1 MNQTVIDI
9 QGITK
14 TYVNGKLSVPV
25 LHGIDLVVNK
35 GEFVS
40 IMGPSGSGKTT
51 TINIL
56 TGQLTP
62 DQGQS
67 SILGKSSTNLNE
79 EDLTN
84 IGLITENSGYYE
96 KLSLYDNLLFFAKL
110 YDVPQGDLDD
120 LMKRVGLF
128 DRRKTLAEKLS
139 TGMKQRMLLVRA
151 IINKPQVLFL
161 DEPTSGLDPS
171 TSQSIHELI
180 KELQAEGTTIFLTTH
195 DMHEATIL
203 CDKIVLLNK
212 GQIVEAGTPSDLIQK
227 YNTAKRVKITYQSGE
242 ENYLSFSELGQV
254 SQIDD
259 ILTIHSCEPTLE
271 DVFIQ
276 LTGGKLNA

>member
-1 MNQTVIDI
+1 MSQQVIKAD
-9 QGITK
+9 
-14 TYVNGKLSVPV
+14 NLGKSFGSFKAISSLTFE
-25 LHGIDLVVNK
+25 VNK
-35 GEFVS
+35 GEILGFL
-40 IMGPSGSGKTT
+40 GPSGSGKTT

-67 SILGKSSTNLNE
+67 SILAKSSTNLNE
-79 EDLTN
+79 EDLAN

-120 LMKRVGLF
+120 LMKRVGLY

-139 TGMKQRMLLVRA
+139 KGMKQRMLLVRA

-227 YNTAKRVKITYQSGE
+227 YNTDKRVKITYQSGKE
-242 ENYLSFSELGQV
+242 DYLSFSELGQV
-254 SQIDD
+254 SQTDD

-271 DVFIQ
+271 DIFIQ

>member
-1 MNQTVIDI
+1 MSQQVIKAD
-9 QGITK
+9 
-14 TYVNGKLSVPV
+14 NLGKSFGSFKAISSLTFE
-25 LHGIDLVVNK
+25 VNK
-35 GEFVS
+35 GEILGFL
-40 IMGPSGSGKTT
+40 GPSGSGKTT

-120 LMKRVGLF
+120 LMKRVGLY

-195 DMHEATIL
+195 DMHEANIL

-227 YNTAKRVKITYQSGE
+227 YNTARRVKITYQSGE

-254 SQIDD
+254 SQTDD

>member
-1 MNQTVIDI
+1 MSQQVIKADNLCKSFGFFKAI
-9 QGITK
+9 SSLTFE
-14 TYVNGKLSVPV
+14 
-25 LHGIDLVVNK
+25 VNK
-35 GEFVS
+35 GEILGFL
-40 IMGPSGSGKTT
+40 GPSGSGKTT

-79 EDLTN
+79 EDLAN

-120 LMKRVGLF
+120 LMKRVGLY

-212 GQIVEAGTPSDLIQK
+212 GQIVEAGTPSNLIQK

>member
-1 MNQTVIDI
+1 MSQQVIKAD
-9 QGITK
+9 
-14 TYVNGKLSVPV
+14 NLGKSFGSFKAISSLTF
-25 LHGIDLVVNK
+25 DVNK
-35 GEFVS
+35 GEILGFL
-40 IMGPSGSGKTT
+40 GPSGSGKTT

-79 EDLTN
+79 EDLAN

-110 YDVPQGDLDD
+110 YDVPQGDLDN
-120 LMKRVGLF
+120 LMKRVGLY

-212 GQIVEAGTPSDLIQK
+212 GQIVEAGTPSNLIQK
-227 YNTAKRVKITYQSGE
+227 YNTAKRVKITYQSGKE
-242 ENYLSFSELGQV
+242 DYLSFSELGQV
-254 SQIDD
+254 SQTDD

>member
-1 MNQTVIDI
+1 MSQQVIKAD
-9 QGITK
+9 
-14 TYVNGKLSVPV
+14 NLGKSFGSFKAISSLTFEVY
-25 LHGIDLVVNK
+25 K
-35 GEFVS
+35 GEILGFL
-40 IMGPSGSGKTT
+40 GPSGSGKTT

-67 SILGKSSTNLNE
+67 SILAKSSTNLNE
-79 EDLTN
+79 EDLAN

-120 LMKRVGLF
+120 LMKRVGLY

-227 YNTAKRVKITYQSGE
+227 YNTDKRVKITYQSGKE
-242 ENYLSFSELGQV
+242 DYLSFSELGQV
-254 SQIDD
+254 SQTDD

-271 DVFIQ
+271 DIFIQ

>member
-1 MNQTVIDI
+1 MSQQVIKAD
-9 QGITK
+9 
-14 TYVNGKLSVPV
+14 NLGKSFGSFKAISSLTF
-25 LHGIDLVVNK
+25 DVNK
-35 GEFVS
+35 GEILGFL
-40 IMGPSGSGKTT
+40 GPSGSGKTT

-79 EDLTN
+79 EDLAN

-110 YDVPQGDLDD
+110 YDVPQGDLDN
-120 LMKRVGLF
+120 LMKRVGLY

-180 KELQAEGTTIFLTTH
+180 KELQSEGTTIFLTTH

-227 YNTAKRVKITYQSGE
+227 YNTAKRVKITYQSGKE
-242 ENYLSFSELGQV
+242 DYLSFSELGQV
-254 SQIDD
+254 SQTDD

>member
-1 MNQTVIDI
+1 MSQQVIKAD
-9 QGITK
+9 
-14 TYVNGKLSVPV
+14 NLGKSFGSFKAISSLTFE
-25 LHGIDLVVNK
+25 VNK
-35 GEFVS
+35 GEILGFL
-40 IMGPSGSGKTT
+40 GPSGSGKTT

-79 EDLTN
+79 EELTN

>member
-1 MNQTVIDI
+1 MSQQVIKAD
-9 QGITK
+9 
-14 TYVNGKLSVPV
+14 NLGKSFGSFKAISSLTFE
-25 LHGIDLVVNK
+25 VNK
-35 GEFVS
+35 GEILGFL
-40 IMGPSGSGKTT
+40 GPSGSGKTT

-120 LMKRVGLF
+120 LMKRVGLY

-227 YNTAKRVKITYQSGE
+227 YNTAKRVKITYQSGKE
-242 ENYLSFSELGQV
+242 DYLSFSELGQI
-254 SQIDD
+254 SQTDD

>member
-1 MNQTVIDI
+1 MSQQVIKAD
-9 QGITK
+9 
-14 TYVNGKLSVPV
+14 NLGKSFGSFKAISSLTFE
-25 LHGIDLVVNK
+25 VNK
-35 GEFVS
+35 GEILGFL
-40 IMGPSGSGKTT
+40 GPSGSGKTT

-67 SILGKSSTNLNE
+67 SILAMSSTNLNE
-79 EDLTN
+79 EDLAN

-120 LMKRVGLF
+120 LMKRVGLY

-227 YNTAKRVKITYQSGE
+227 YNTDKRVKITYQSGKE
-242 ENYLSFSELGQV
+242 DYLSFSELGQV
-254 SQIDD
+254 SQTDD

>member
-1 MNQTVIDI
+1 MSQQVIKAD
-9 QGITK
+9 
-14 TYVNGKLSVPV
+14 N
-25 LHGIDLVVNK
+25 LVKSFGSFKAISSLTFEVNK
-35 GEFVS
+35 GEILGFL
-40 IMGPSGSGKTT
+40 GPSGSGKTT

-56 TGQLTP
+56 TGQLKP

-79 EDLTN
+79 EDLAN

-120 LMKRVGLF
+120 LMKRVGLY

-180 KELQAEGTTIFLTTH
+180 KELQSEGTTIFLTTH

-254 SQIDD
+254 SQTDD

>member
-1 MNQTVIDI
+1 MSQQVIKAD
-9 QGITK
+9 
-14 TYVNGKLSVPV
+14 NLGKSFGSFKAISSLTFE
-25 LHGIDLVVNK
+25 VNK
-35 GEFVS
+35 GEILGFL
-40 IMGPSGSGKTT
+40 GPSGSGKTT

-120 LMKRVGLF
+120 LMKRVGLY

-139 TGMKQRMLLVRA
+139 TGMKQRMLLVLA

>member
-1 MNQTVIDI
+1 MSQQVIKAD
-9 QGITK
+9 
-14 TYVNGKLSVPV
+14 NLGKSFGSFKAISSLTFE
-25 LHGIDLVVNK
+25 VNK
-35 GEFVS
+35 GEILGFL
-40 IMGPSGSGKTT
+40 GPSGSGKTT

-79 EDLTN
+79 EDLAN

-120 LMKRVGLF
+120 LMKRVGLY

-180 KELQAEGTTIFLTTH
+180 KELQSEGTTIFLTTH

-212 GQIVEAGTPSDLIQK
+212 GQIVEAGTPGDLIQK
-227 YNTAKRVKITYQSGE
+227 YNTDKRVKITYQSGKE
-242 ENYLSFSELGQV
+242 DYLSFSELGQV
-254 SQIDD
+254 SQTDD

>member
-1 MNQTVIDI
+1 MSQQVIKAD
-9 QGITK
+9 
-14 TYVNGKLSVPV
+14 NLGKSFGSFKAISSLTFE
-25 LHGIDLVVNK
+25 VNK
-35 GEFVS
+35 GEILGFL
-40 IMGPSGSGKTT
+40 GPSGSGKTT

-79 EDLTN
+79 EDLAN

-120 LMKRVGLF
+120 LMKRVGLY

-195 DMHEATIL
+195 DMHGATIL

-254 SQIDD
+254 SQTDD

-276 LTGGKLNA
+276 QTGGKLNA

>member
-1 MNQTVIDI
+1 MSQQVIKAD
-9 QGITK
+9 
-14 TYVNGKLSVPV
+14 NLSKSFGSFKAISS
-25 LHGIDLVVNK
+25 LTFEVNK
-35 GEFVS
+35 GEILGFL
-40 IMGPSGSGKTT
+40 GPSGSGKTT

-62 DQGQS
+62 DKGQS
-67 SILGKSSTNLNE
+67 SILGKSSTKLNE

-120 LMKRVGLF
+120 LMKRVGLY

-212 GQIVEAGTPSDLIQK
+212 GQIVEAGTPSNLIQK

-242 ENYLSFSELGQV
+242 ENYLSFSELGQI
-254 SQIDD
+254 SQTDD

>member
-1 MNQTVIDI
+1 MSQQVIKAD
-9 QGITK
+9 
-14 TYVNGKLSVPV
+14 NLGKSFGSFKAISSLTFE
-25 LHGIDLVVNK
+25 VNK
-35 GEFVS
+35 GEILGFL
-40 IMGPSGSGKTT
+40 GPSGSGKTT
-51 TINIL
+51 TINII

-79 EDLTN
+79 KDLAN

-120 LMKRVGLF
+120 LMKRVGLY

-171 TSQSIHELI
+171 TSKSIHELI

-254 SQIDD
+254 GQTDD

>member
-1 MNQTVIDI
+1 MSQQVIKAD
-9 QGITK
+9 
-14 TYVNGKLSVPV
+14 NLSKSFGSFKAISS
-25 LHGIDLVVNK
+25 LTFEVNK
-35 GEFVS
+35 GEILGFL
-40 IMGPSGSGKTT
+40 GPSGSGKTT

-62 DQGQS
+62 DKGQS
-67 SILGKSSTNLNE
+67 SILGKSSTKLNE

-84 IGLITENSGYYE
+84 IGLITENSGHYE

-120 LMKRVGLF
+120 LMKRVGLY

-242 ENYLSFSELGQV
+242 ENYLSFSELGQI
-254 SQIDD
+254 SQTDD

>member
-1 MNQTVIDI
+1 MSQQVIKAD
-9 QGITK
+9 
-14 TYVNGKLSVPV
+14 NLGKSFGSFKAISSLTFE
-25 LHGIDLVVNK
+25 VNK
-35 GEFVS
+35 GEILGFL
-40 IMGPSGSGKTT
+40 GPSGSGKTT

-79 EDLTN
+79 EDLAN

-120 LMKRVGLF
+120 LMKRVGLY

-180 KELQAEGTTIFLTTH
+180 KELQSEGTTIFLTTH

-212 GQIVEAGTPSDLIQK
+212 GQIVEAGTPSNLIQK

-254 SQIDD
+254 SQTDD

>member
-1 MNQTVIDI
+1 MSQQVIKAD
-9 QGITK
+9 
-14 TYVNGKLSVPV
+14 N
-25 LHGIDLVVNK
+25 LVKSFGSFKAISSLTFEVNK
-35 GEFVS
+35 GEILGFL
-40 IMGPSGSGKTT
+40 GPSGSGKTT

-56 TGQLTP
+56 TGQLKP

-96 KLSLYDNLLFFAKL
+96 KLSLYDNLLFFSKF
-110 YDVPQGDLDD
+110 YDVPQGNLDD
-120 LMKRVGLF
+120 LMKRVGLY

-161 DEPTSGLDPS
+161 DEPTSGLDLS

>member
-1 MNQTVIDI
+1 MSQQVIKAD
-9 QGITK
+9 
-14 TYVNGKLSVPV
+14 NLGKSFGSFKAISSLTFE
-25 LHGIDLVVNK
+25 VNK
-35 GEFVS
+35 GEILGFL
-40 IMGPSGSGKTT
+40 GPSGSGKTT

-120 LMKRVGLF
+120 LMKRVGLY

-139 TGMKQRMLLVRA
+139 TGMKQRMLLVRD

-227 YNTAKRVKITYQSGE
+227 YNTDKRVKITYRSGKE
-242 ENYLSFSELGQV
+242 DYLSFSELGQI
-254 SQIDD
+254 SQTDD

>member
-1 MNQTVIDI
+1 MSQQVIKAD
-9 QGITK
+9 
-14 TYVNGKLSVPV
+14 N
-25 LHGIDLVVNK
+25 LVKSFGSFKAISSLTFEVNK
-35 GEFVS
+35 GEILGFL
-40 IMGPSGSGKTT
+40 GPSGSGKTT

-56 TGQLTP
+56 TGQLKP

-96 KLSLYDNLLFFAKL
+96 KLSLYDNLLFFSKF
-110 YDVPQGDLDD
+110 YDVPQGNLDD
-120 LMKRVGLF
+120 LMKRVGLY

-254 SQIDD
+254 SHIDD

>member
-1 MNQTVIDI
+1 MSQQVIKADNLGNSFGSFKAI
-9 QGITK
+9 SSLTFE
-14 TYVNGKLSVPV
+14 
-25 LHGIDLVVNK
+25 VNK
-35 GEFVS
+35 GEILGFL
-40 IMGPSGSGKTT
+40 GPSGSGKTT

-79 EDLTN
+79 EDLAN

-120 LMKRVGLF
+120 LMKRVGLY

-195 DMHEATIL
+195 DMHEANIL

-254 SQIDD
+254 SQTDD

>member
-1 MNQTVIDI
+1 MSQQVIKAD
-9 QGITK
+9 
-14 TYVNGKLSVPV
+14 NLGKSFGSFKAISSLTFE
-25 LHGIDLVVNK
+25 VNK
-35 GEFVS
+35 GEILGFL
-40 IMGPSGSGKTT
+40 GPSGSGKTT

-62 DQGQS
+62 DQGQT

>member
-1 MNQTVIDI
+1 MSQQVIKADNLCKSFGFFKAI
-9 QGITK
+9 SSLTFE
-14 TYVNGKLSVPV
+14 
-25 LHGIDLVVNK
+25 VNK
-35 GEFVS
+35 GEILGFL
-40 IMGPSGSGKTT
+40 GPSGSGKTT

-79 EDLTN
+79 EDLAN

-120 LMKRVGLF
+120 LMKRVGLY

-180 KELQAEGTTIFLTTH
+180 QELQAEGTTIFLTTH

>member
-1 MNQTVIDI
+1 MSQQVIKAD
-9 QGITK
+9 
-14 TYVNGKLSVPV
+14 NLGKSFGSFKAISSLTFE
-25 LHGIDLVVNK
+25 VNK
-35 GEFVS
+35 GEILGFL
-40 IMGPSGSGKTT
+40 GPSGSGKTT

-67 SILGKSSTNLNE
+67 SILGKSSINLNE
-79 EDLTN
+79 EDLAN

-110 YDVPQGDLDD
+110 YDVPQGALDD
-120 LMKRVGLF
+120 LMKRVGLY

-212 GQIVEAGTPSDLIQK
+212 GQIVEAGTPSVLIQK
-227 YNTAKRVKITYQSGE
+227 YNTDKRVKITYRSGKE
-242 ENYLSFSELGQV
+242 DYLSFSELGQI
-254 SQIDD
+254 SQTDD

>member
-1 MNQTVIDI
+1 MSQQVIKAD
-9 QGITK
+9 
-14 TYVNGKLSVPV
+14 NLGKSFGSFKAISSLTFE
-25 LHGIDLVVNK
+25 VNK
-35 GEFVS
+35 GEILGFL
-40 IMGPSGSGKTT
+40 GPSGSGKTT

-110 YDVPQGDLDD
+110 YDVPQEDLDD
-120 LMKRVGLF
+120 LMKRVGLY

-212 GQIVEAGTPSDLIQK
+212 GQIVEAGTPSNLIQK
-227 YNTAKRVKITYQSGE
+227 YNTARRVKITYQSGE
-242 ENYLSFSELGQV
+242 ENYLSFSELGQI
-254 SQIDD
+254 SQTDD

>member
-1 MNQTVIDI
+1 MSQQVIKAD
-9 QGITK
+9 
-14 TYVNGKLSVPV
+14 NLGKSFGSFKAISSLTFE
-25 LHGIDLVVNK
+25 VNK
-35 GEFVS
+35 GEILGFL
-40 IMGPSGSGKTT
+40 GPSGSGKTT

-67 SILGKSSTNLNE
+67 SILAKSSTNLNE
-79 EDLTN
+79 EDLAN

-120 LMKRVGLF
+120 LMKRVGLY

-203 CDKIVLLNK
+203 CDNIVLLNK

-227 YNTAKRVKITYQSGE
+227 YNTDKRVKITYQSGKE
-242 ENYLSFSELGQV
+242 DYLSFSELGQV
-254 SQIDD
+254 SQTDD

-271 DVFIQ
+271 DIFIQ

>member
-1 MNQTVIDI
+1 MSQQVIKAD
-9 QGITK
+9 
-14 TYVNGKLSVPV
+14 NLGKSFGSFKAISSLTF
-25 LHGIDLVVNK
+25 DVNK
-35 GEFVS
+35 GEILGFL
-40 IMGPSGSGKTT
+40 GPSGSGKTT

-79 EDLTN
+79 EDLAN

-120 LMKRVGLF
+120 LMKRVGLY

-139 TGMKQRMLLVRA
+139 TGMKQRILLVRA

-212 GQIVEAGTPSDLIQK
+212 GQIVEAGTPSNLIQK
-227 YNTAKRVKITYQSGE
+227 YNTARRVKITYQSGE
-242 ENYLSFSELGQV
+242 ENYLSFSELGQI
-254 SQIDD
+254 SQTDD

>member
-1 MNQTVIDI
+1 MSQQVIKAD
-9 QGITK
+9 
-14 TYVNGKLSVPV
+14 NLGKRFGSFKAISSLTFE
-25 LHGIDLVVNK
+25 VNK
-35 GEFVS
+35 GEILGFL
-40 IMGPSGSGKTT
+40 GPSGSGKTT

-110 YDVPQGDLDD
+110 YDVPQGDLDN
-120 LMKRVGLF
+120 LMKRVGLY

-227 YNTAKRVKITYQSGE
+227 YNTAKRVKITYQSGKE
-242 ENYLSFSELGQV
+242 DYLSFSELGQV
-254 SQIDD
+254 SQTDD

>member
-1 MNQTVIDI
+1 MSQQVIKAD
-9 QGITK
+9 
-14 TYVNGKLSVPV
+14 NLGKSFGSFKAISSLTFE
-25 LHGIDLVVNK
+25 VNK
-35 GEFVS
+35 GEILGFL
-40 IMGPSGSGKTT
+40 GPSGSGKTT

-79 EDLTN
+79 EDLAN

-110 YDVPQGDLDD
+110 YDVSQGDLDD
-120 LMKRVGLF
+120 LMKRVGLY

-180 KELQAEGTTIFLTTH
+180 KELQSEGTTIFLTTH

-254 SQIDD
+254 SQTDD

>member
-1 MNQTVIDI
+1 MSQQVIKAD
-9 QGITK
+9 
-14 TYVNGKLSVPV
+14 N
-25 LHGIDLVVNK
+25 LVKSFGSFKAISSLTFEVNK
-35 GEFVS
+35 GEILGFL
-40 IMGPSGSGKTT
+40 GPSGSGKTT

-56 TGQLTP
+56 TGQLKP

-96 KLSLYDNLLFFAKL
+96 KLSLYDNLLFFSKF
-110 YDVPQGDLDD
+110 YDVPQGNLDD
-120 LMKRVGLF
+120 LMKRVGLY

-227 YNTAKRVKITYQSGE
+227 YNTAKRVKITYQSGKE
-242 ENYLSFSELGQV
+242 DYLSFSELGQI
-254 SQIDD
+254 SQTDD